1 MKHNLNEQNKK
12 ITQIGHTLDKTQNSA
27 DKLNAKVV
35 DLILDSS
42 FWKLYLIIAVLAFI
56 LIWLIL

>member
-1 MKHNLNEQNKK
+1 MKYNLNEQNKK
-12 ITQIGHTLDKTQNSA
+12 ITQIGQTLDKTQNSA

-42 FWKLYLIIAVLAFI
+42 FWKLYLVIAI
-56 LIWLIL
+56 

>member
-12 ITQIGHTLDKTQNSA
+12 ITQIGDTSDKTRNSA
-27 DKLNAKVV
+27 DKLISKVV

-42 FWKLYLIIAVLAFI
+42 F
-56 LIWLIL
+56 